1 MGRLMKIYTLTSK
14 QKIFG
19 SDLNYS
25 VNFSKEKFRS
35 SEFDFFESRL
45 RRVYARLAL
54 GTNFAQEN

>member
-1 MGRLMKIYTLTSK
+1 MRIYDLTSK

-25 VNFSKEKFRS
+25 VNFTREKYRS

-45 RRVYARLAL
+45 KRVYQRLAL
-54 GTNFAQEN
+54 GANFAQ

>member
-1 MGRLMKIYTLTSK
+1 MKIYNLTSK

-25 VNFSKEKFRS
+25 VNFSKEKYRS

-54 GTNFAQEN
+54 GTNFAQ